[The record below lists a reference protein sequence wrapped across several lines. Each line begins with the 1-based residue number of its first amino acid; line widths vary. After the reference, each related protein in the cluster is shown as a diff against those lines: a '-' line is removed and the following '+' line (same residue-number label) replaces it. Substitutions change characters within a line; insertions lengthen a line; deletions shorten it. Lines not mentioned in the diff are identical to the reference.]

1 MEMDLVFNDYK
12 GTWNLIKD
20 GEWYAEGDYEQ
31 MQEYYDN
38 CIMAE
43 IEAEQ
48 ERCPEPCDDYY
59 GYIED

>member
-1 MEMDLVFNDYK
+1 MEMDLVFNDHK

-20 GEWYAEGDYEQ
+20 GEWYAEGSYEQ

-48 ERCPEPCDDYY
+48 ERCPEPSDDYY